1 MTALI
6 RNGRQIPDPFQRISA
21 EDEIPAKGAVL
32 VPLVVWQDH
41 WETLLSRG
49 QPVGVQLAS
58 DEHPE
63 IIGDDVDQIDLIAL
77 EFPTFRDGRAYSGA
91 RLIRERFGFTG
102 ELRAVGD
109 VHLEQLHYMERVGFD
124 TFELASAD
132 AEKDF
137 AVAADD
143 FSVWYQPSG
152 DVRKSAVSLRI
163 KNNQNS

>member
-1 MTALI
+1 MSVLI
-6 RNGRQIPDPFQRISA
+6 KNGRQIQDPYQKITA
-21 EDEIPAKGAVL
+21 EDEIPASGPVL
-32 VPLVVWQDH
+32 VPLIVWQDH

-49 QPVGVQLAS
+49 EPVGVQLAS

-77 EFPTFRDGRAYSGA
+77 DFPTFRDGRAYSGA
-91 RLIRERFGFTG
+91 RLIRERFGYTG

-124 TFELASAD
+124 TFEVSSED

-137 AVAADD
+137 ATAGQD

-152 DVRKSAVSLRI
+152 DERISAVSLRN
-163 KNNQNS
+163 KQNA